1 MKLSISKRFVKDT
14 RKIRDDRI
22 LLKLRKIIAAL
33 EACGSLED
41 ITEASELSGYSGYY
55 RISFDYRYRIGAY
68 VADNTVELLRVGHRE
83 DFYKYFPPA

>member
-1 MKLSISKRFVKDT
+1 MKLVISKRFVKDT
-14 RKIRDDRI
+14 QKIRDDRI

-33 EACGSLED
+33 EVCGSLED
-41 ITEASELSGYSGYY
+41 ITEASGLSGYAGYY

>member
-1 MKLSISKRFVKDT
+1 MKLVISQRFAKDT
-14 RKIRDDRI
+14 QKIRDERI

-41 ITEASELSGYSGYY
+41 ITEATELSGYSGYY
-55 RISFDYRYRIGAY
+55 RISFDYRYRIGVY

-83 DFYKYFPPA
+83 DFYKYFPTA